1 MLNVNCEM
9 KIKAH
14 IIDVLNQLRYDGALT
29 IDDGRIVSID
39 RNVEVPDDA
48 PYVMPGFVD
57 AHVHIESSMLLP
69 EEFGRVALTHGT
81 VAGVCDPHEI
91 ANVLGTGGVEYMIE
105 NSRRSAMKM
114 CFVAPSCV
122 PSTGFETA
130 GGELGVSEIDDL
142 MRRDDIYA
150 LGEMMNSVG
159 VVMDDPVV
167 MGKIEAARRAGKPI
181 DGHAPL
187 LTGEWLKKYAAA
199 GITTD
204 HECTS
209 TAEAEEKLA
218 LGMSI
223 LLRSGSAAND
233 FVNLKGLLADHAE
246 KLMFCADDKH
256 PDDLLKGHI
265 NEMVRQAVACGY
277 PIWNVL
283 RAACVEPVKHYRLP
297 VGLLQVGDPADFIVV
312 DNMVDFNV
320 KETYVDGVRC
330 VHTMEDCLGESSK
343 FKVQGSTSWPNNFV
357 RAAVSEKEL
366 QVKRAGE
373 EIKVIGATESSIITE
388 CQVVKPRLSDDGE
401 CVVQDVDRDLLK
413 IVVVNRY
420 SNDAVP
426 QVAFISGFGLRKG
439 AIASTIAHDCHNL
452 IAVGADDLSMVK
464 AMNRL
469 IEEKGGIAVCDGE
482 EVDVLP
488 LPVAGL
494 MSPESAEKVAYAYE
508 RLNCK
513 ASELGCPLSSPF
525 MTLSFMALPV
535 IPHLKL
541 TDKGLFDFSKFGFVE
556 M

>member
-1 MLNVNCEM
+1 MT
-9 KIKAH
+9 IKAH
-14 IIDVLNQLRYDGALT
+14 IIDVLNRRRYDGALT
-29 IDDGRIVSID
+29 VEDGRIVSID
-39 RNVEVPDDA
+39 GNVEVPDDA
-48 PYVMPGFVD
+48 PCVMPGFVD

-69 EEFGRVALTHGT
+69 EEFGRVALKHGT
-81 VAGVCDPHEI
+81 VAAVCDPHEI
-91 ANVLGTGGVEYMIE
+91 ANVLGEVGVDYMIK
-105 NSRRSAMKM
+105 NSRRTPMKL
-114 CFVAPSCV
+114 CFAAPSCV

-130 GGELGVSEIDDL
+130 GGEIGVDGIERL
-142 MRRDDIYA
+142 MGREDIYA
-150 LGEMMNSVG
+150 LAEMMNSVG

-167 MGKIEAARRAGKPI
+167 MGKIEAAKRMGKPI

-187 LTGEWLKKYAAA
+187 LTGDWLKKYTAA

-209 TAEAEEKLA
+209 IDEAEDKLA
-218 LGMSI
+218 HGMKI

-233 FVNLKGLLADHAE
+233 FINLKGLLADHPE
-246 KLMFCADDKH
+246 RLMFCADDKH

-277 PIWNVL
+277 PLWNVL
-283 RAACVEPVKHYRLP
+283 WAACVEPVRHYRLP
-297 VGLLQVGDPADFIVV
+297 VGLLQEGDAADFIVV

-320 KETYVDGVRC
+320 RETYVDGQPSHSIHTRC
-330 VHTMEDCLGESSK
+330 TIDGN
-343 FKVQGSTSWPNNFV
+343 WPNNFE
-357 RAAVSEKEL
+357 RTAVTEGEIR
-366 QVKRAGE
+366 VKRVGGK
-373 EIKVIGATESSIITE
+373 IKVIGVKESSIITE

-401 CVVQDVDRDLLK
+401 CVVQDVERDLLK

-420 SNDAVP
+420 SDKAVP
-426 QVAFISGFGLRKG
+426 QTAFISGFGLRKG

-452 IAVGADDLSMVK
+452 IAVGADDRSIVK
-464 AMNRL
+464 AMTRL

-494 MSPESAEKVAYAYE
+494 MSPEPAEEVAAAYE

-513 ASELGCPLSSPF
+513 TKELGCRLSAPF

-541 TDKGLFDFSKFGFVE
+541 TDKGLFDFSSFGFVE
-556 M
+556 L

>member
-1 MLNVNCEM
+1 MNVS
-9 KIKAH
+9 AH
-14 IIDVLNQLRYDGALT
+14 IIDVLNRRCYDGVIAVE
-29 IDDGRIVSID
+29 DGRIVSID
-39 RNVEVPDDA
+39 CDAPVPQDA

-69 EEFGRVALTHGT
+69 EEFGRVALKHGT
-81 VAGVCDPHEI
+81 VAAVCDPHEI
-91 ANVLGTGGVEYMIE
+91 ANVLGTEGVEFMIE
-105 NSRRSAMKM
+105 NSRHSLMKM
-114 CFVAPSCV
+114 CFAAPSCV

-130 GGELGVSEIDDL
+130 GGELGVREIDDL
-142 MRRDDIYA
+142 VRRHDIYA

-167 MGKIEAARRAGKPI
+167 MGKIDAAMRAGKPI

-187 LTGEWLKKYAAA
+187 LTGDALEKYVSA

-209 TAEAEEKLA
+209 ILEAEEKLA

-233 FVNLKGLLADHAE
+233 FVNLKGLLATHS
-246 KLMFCADDKH
+246 KNIMFCADDKH
-256 PDDLLKGHI
+256 PDDLLEGHI
-265 NEMVRQAVACGY
+265 NKMVSQAVACGY

-283 RAACVEPVKHYRLP
+283 WAACVEPVKHYRLP

-312 DNMVDFNV
+312 DNVVDFNIM
-320 KETYVDGVRC
+320 ETYVNGVRC
-330 VHTMEDCLGESSK
+330 ISSKDNCLGQVCLRKSK
-343 FKVQGSTSWPNNFV
+343 FETPNSSSWPNRFV
-357 RAAVSEKEL
+357 RTTVSEKDIL
-366 QVKRAGE
+366 VKRAGE
-373 EIKVIGATESSIITE
+373 RIRVIGATESSIITE
-388 CQVVKPRLSDDGE
+388 CRLAPPSLSEDGE
-401 CVVQDVDRDLLK
+401 NMVQDVERDLLK
-413 IVVVNRY
+413 IVMVNRY
-420 SNDAVP
+420 SNDTAP
-426 QVAFISGFGLRKG
+426 QVAFISGFGLRRG

-452 IAVGADDLSMVK
+452 IAVGVDDCSITK

-469 IEEKGGIAVCDGE
+469 IQEKGGIAVCDGDN
-482 EVDVLP
+482 VDVLP

-494 MSPESAEKVAYAYE
+494 MSPESAEKVAGAYV
-508 RLNCK
+508 RLNHK
-513 ASELGCPLSSPF
+513 TRELGCRLSSPF

>member
-1 MLNVNCEM
+1 MT
-9 KIKAH
+9 IKAH
-14 IIDVLNQLRYDGALT
+14 IIDVLNRRRYDGALT
-29 IDDGRIVSID
+29 VEDGRIVSID
-39 RNVEVPDDA
+39 RNVVVPDDA

-69 EEFGRVALTHGT
+69 EEFGRVALKHGT
-81 VAGVCDPHEI
+81 VAAVCDPHEI
-91 ANVLGTGGVEYMIE
+91 ANVLGEVGVDYMIE
-105 NSRRSAMKM
+105 NSRRTPMKL
-114 CFVAPSCV
+114 CFAAPSCV

-130 GGELGVSEIDDL
+130 GGEIGVDGIERL
-142 MRRDDIYA
+142 MGREDIYA
-150 LGEMMNSVG
+150 LAEMMNSVG

-167 MGKIEAARRAGKPI
+167 MGKIEAAKRMGKPI

-187 LTGEWLKKYAAA
+187 LTGDWLKKYTAA

-209 TAEAEEKLA
+209 IEEAEDKLA
-218 LGMSI
+218 HGMKI

-233 FVNLKGLLADHAE
+233 FINLKGLLADHPE
-246 KLMFCADDKH
+246 RLMFCADDKH

-265 NEMVRQAVACGY
+265 NEMVRQAVVCGY
-277 PIWNVL
+277 PLWNVL
-283 RAACVEPVKHYRLP
+283 WAACVEPVRHYRLP
-297 VGLLQVGDPADFIVV
+297 VGLLQEGDAADFIVV

-320 KETYVDGVRC
+320 KETYVDGQPSHAI
-330 VHTMEDCLGESSK
+330 HTSGAVDG
-343 FKVQGSTSWPNNFV
+343 SWPNNFE
-357 RAAVSEKEL
+357 RTAVTEEEIR
-366 QVKRAGE
+366 VKRAGE
-373 EIKVIGATESSIITE
+373 EMKVIGAKESSIITE

-401 CVVQDVDRDLLK
+401 CVVQDVERDLLK

-420 SNDAVP
+420 SDKTVP
-426 QVAFISGFGLRKG
+426 QTAFILGFGLKRG

-452 IAVGADDLSMVK
+452 IAVGADDRSIVK
-464 AMNRL
+464 AMTRL

-482 EVDVLP
+482 GVEVLP

-494 MSPESAEKVAYAYE
+494 MSPEPAEEVAAAYE
-508 RLNCK
+508 RLNRK
-513 ASELGCPLSSPF
+513 TRELGCRLSAPF

-541 TDKGLFDFSKFGFVE
+541 TDRGLFDFSKFGFVE

>member
-1 MLNVNCEM
+1 MT
-9 KIKAH
+9 IKAH
-14 IIDVLNQLRYDGALT
+14 IIDVLNRRRYDGALT
-29 IDDGRIVSID
+29 VEDGRIVSID
-39 RNVEVPDDA
+39 RNVVVPDDA

-69 EEFGRVALTHGT
+69 EEFGRVALKHGT
-81 VAGVCDPHEI
+81 VAAVCDPHEI
-91 ANVLGTGGVEYMIE
+91 ANVLGEAGVDYMIE
-105 NSRRSAMKM
+105 NSRRTPMKL
-114 CFVAPSCV
+114 CFAAPSCV

-130 GGELGVSEIDDL
+130 GGEIGVDGIERL
-142 MRRDDIYA
+142 MGREDIYA
-150 LGEMMNSVG
+150 LAEMMNSVG

-167 MGKIEAARRAGKPI
+167 MGKIEAAKRMGKPI

-187 LTGEWLKKYAAA
+187 LTGDWLKKYTAA

-209 TAEAEEKLA
+209 IEEAEDKLA
-218 LGMSI
+218 HGMKI

-233 FVNLKGLLADHAE
+233 FINLKGLLSDHPE
-246 KLMFCADDKH
+246 RLMFCADDKH

-277 PIWNVL
+277 PLWNVL
-283 RAACVEPVKHYRLP
+283 WAACVEPVRHYRLP
-297 VGLLQVGDPADFIVV
+297 VGLLQEGDAADFIVV

-320 KETYVDGVRC
+320 KETYVDGRPSHAI
-330 VHTMEDCLGESSK
+330 HTSGAVDGN
-343 FKVQGSTSWPNNFV
+343 WPNNFERTSV
-357 RAAVSEKEL
+357 TEGEIR
-366 QVKRAGE
+366 VKRAGE
-373 EIKVIGATESSIITE
+373 EIKVIGVKESSIITE

-401 CVVQDVDRDLLK
+401 CVVQDVERDLLK

-420 SNDAVP
+420 SDKTVP
-426 QVAFISGFGLRKG
+426 QTAFISGFGLKRG

-452 IAVGADDLSMVK
+452 IAVGADDRSIVK
-464 AMNRL
+464 AMTRL

-482 EVDVLP
+482 EVEVLP

-494 MSPESAEKVAYAYE
+494 MSPEPAEEVAAAYE
-508 RLNCK
+508 RLNRK
-513 ASELGCPLSSPF
+513 TRELGCRLSAPF

-541 TDKGLFDFSKFGFVE
+541 TDKGLFDFSSFGFVE
-556 M
+556 L